1 MPIRCITS
9 RKDVPR
15 RHSTL
20 GSHRLEEPRNGF
32 SNDLCPPIKKLF
44 KYQKS
49 FSCFSYS
56 FWLWPPMAKSAEID
70 YSGGSEINSN
80 ACLFSVVLTTTQLGP
95 MQDVAEKHVI
105 SLPFSGNEKA
115 TLKVLLWNTWILT
128 QMHENPHYQP
138 VIKGHFWVFLR
149 KPPDHRDIV
158 DSDLHCLGTPKPGL
172 PLLPPARGSCSALAR
187 RPTLRVVRGVVP
199 GSTFHFSSE
208 PIPPSNQ
215 IRHSV
220 HKKARLLDVPS
231 VQIFHPILLGH

>member
-128 QMHENPHYQP
+128 QMHESPHYQP

-172 PLLPPARGSCSALAR
+172 PLLPPARGVLQRPGQEAHTRWSEVWCQGPLSTSAPNLFL
-187 RPTLRVVRGVVP
+187 P
-199 GSTFHFSSE
+199 
-208 PIPPSNQ
+208 Q
-215 IRHSV
+215 IRSGTRFT
-220 HKKARLLDVPS
+220 KKPDY
-231 VQIFHPILLGH
+231 